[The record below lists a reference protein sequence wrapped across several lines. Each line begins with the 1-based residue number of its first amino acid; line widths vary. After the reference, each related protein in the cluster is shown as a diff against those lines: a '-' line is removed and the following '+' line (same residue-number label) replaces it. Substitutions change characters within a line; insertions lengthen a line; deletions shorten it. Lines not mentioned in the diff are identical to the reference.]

1 MSSALDLELFVVDST
16 ASSSTCLIKKRG
28 DVPGSMKSTAGGPGV
43 TEKVTFVAS
52 TTGTYAAV
60 ILLKAGSGSSFTL
73 KRS

>member
-16 ASSSTCLIKKRG
+16 ASSSTWIKKRG